1 MKARQ
6 IMQEKRKTIYDLA
19 EELGVS
25 IAAISRAFD
34 PDSKLSKEKRE
45 RILATAKKYG
55 YTPNRMA
62 SRLSMN
68 EIKIGVLNFSY
79 IKVYYS
85 EIIDGI
91 RDAYLN
97 LKDYKIDCDMRVL
110 QRGEN
115 TMEEAMAILDEFL
128 TAKYDGVIISGIYE
142 DCVIPKIDG
151 LIDAGVKVATVQ
163 YDLGHSKRTCS
174 CLSNYNVIGEMAAQL
189 CGMLLRDVKNRKTV
203 MFTGNKVSPTHK
215 TLIEAFRIGAAR
227 HNVDIVAVY
236 DTKDDPECARE
247 MVIRAFKEHPDIAA
261 IYASSANS
269 LPICRYLEGIEHG
282 KDIAFVASDV
292 FPDLHP
298 YIENGYIDA
307 TIYQEP
313 YKMGYTAFDT
323 LFHAIADNRPAKGT
337 IMSTPRVVM
346 SSNLHYYK

>member
-45 RILATAKKYG
+45 LILATAKKYG

-68 EIKIGVLNFSY
+68 EIKIGVLNLSY

-91 RDAYLN
+91 RDAYAN
-97 LKDYKIDCDMRVL
+97 LKDYKIDCDMRIL

-115 TMEEAMAILDEFL
+115 SLEEALSILDEFL
-128 TAKYDGVIISGIYE
+128 AAHYHGVIICGIYE
-142 DCVIPKIDG
+142 DCVVEKINRF
-151 LIDAGVKVATVQ
+151 IDAGIKVATVQ
-163 YDLGHSKRTCS
+163 YDLGHSKRSFS

-215 TLIEAFRIGAAR
+215 MLIEAFRTGAKR

-247 MVIRAFKEHPDIAA
+247 MVSRAFEEYPDIAA

-269 LPICRYLEGIEHG
+269 LPICRYLESIEHG
-282 KDIAFVASDV
+282 RDIAFVASDV

-323 LFHAIADNRPAKGT
+323 LFHAIADNKPAKGS

>member
-1 MKARQ
+1 
-6 IMQEKRKTIYDLA
+6 MQEKRKTIYDIA
-19 EELGVS
+19 AELGVS
-25 IAAISRAFD
+25 IAAVSRAFD
-34 PDSKLSKEKRE
+34 PSSKLSREKRDL
-45 RILATAKKYG
+45 ILATAKKYG
-55 YTPNRMA
+55 YTPNKMA

-68 EIKIGVLNFSY
+68 EIKIGVVNFSY

-85 EIIDGI
+85 EIIEGI
-91 RDAYLN
+91 KDAWNN
-97 LKDYKIDCDMRVL
+97 LKDYKVDCDMRIL

-115 TMEEAMAILDEFL
+115 TMEEALAVLDEFY
-128 TAKYDGVIISGIYE
+128 ANHYDGVIISGMYE
-142 DCVIPKIDG
+142 DCVVTKVNK
-151 LIDAGVKVATVQ
+151 LVEAGIRVATLQ
-163 YDLGHSKRTCS
+163 YDLGNSKRHFS

-203 MFTGNKVSPTHK
+203 MFTGNKVSPTHQ
-215 TLIEAFRIGAAR
+215 TLIEAFCNGAKKY
-227 HNVDIVAVY
+227 NVDIVDIY
-236 DTKDDPECARE
+236 DTRDDPECARE
-247 MVIRAFKEHPDIAA
+247 MVIKAFGEYPDIAA

-269 LPICRYLEGIEHG
+269 VPICRYLEGIEHG

-313 YKMGYTAFDT
+313 YKMGYVAFDK
-323 LFHAIADNRPAKGT
+323 LYHSLADNEVTRGI

-346 SSNLHYYK
+346 SSNLYYYK